1 MNKRR
6 NETPEAILIYFFLPV
21 SRMNSR
27 TSSIFANL
35 YFFLPLQ
42 IVMKIVYKVKGRTE
56 TS

>member
-6 NETPEAILIYFFLPV
+6 NETPEAILIFFLPV

-27 TSSIFANL
+27 TSSIFANF